1 MYLISL
7 TELSGSKKIEQNI
20 APGSG
25 IDLEYETD
33 GKTLWKY
40 FFLSVKLV
48 FMNSIQLI
56 WLFGY
61 DKHVAQH
68 WLVHVFLIS
77 CQYLDRCDL
86 VTCLQQC
93 LMYWGSRRHIFGH
106 LISCNFSTVNISWG
120 SPVWDLLCHSPQRPM
135 PGGGIPLLRETHC
148 HRVRGCLHQ
157 GMIDTVAEDLQ
168 AIYTIMD
175 QGRLEVWM
183 VGSWLSF
190 VNSFF
195 SVLKDKLEEL

>member
-68 WLVHVFLIS
+68 WLVHVYLIS

-86 VTCLQQC
+86 VTCLQQY
-93 LMYWGSRRHIFGH
+93 LMYWGSHWHIFGH
-106 LISCNFSTVNISWG
+106 LIIVISVQSISPEGALYETCYVTAHKGPCRAGAFHSSGKLIATG
-120 SPVWDLLCHSPQRPM
+120 SEDASIKVW
-135 PGGGIPLLRETHC
+135 
-148 HRVRGCLHQ
+148 
-157 GMIDTVAEDLQ
+157 
-168 AIYTIMD
+168 
-175 QGRLEVWM
+175 
-183 VGSWLSF
+183 
-190 VNSFF
+190 
-195 SVLKDKLEEL
+195 

>member
-33 GKTLWKY
+33 GKTL

-48 FMNSIQLI
+48 FMNSNQLI

-68 WLVHVFLIS
+68 WLV
-77 CQYLDRCDL
+77 
-86 VTCLQQC
+86 TCVSNIL
-93 LMYWGSRRHIFGH
+93 SIF
-106 LISCNFSTVNISWG
+106 
-120 SPVWDLLCHSPQRPM
+120 R
-135 PGGGIPLLRETHC
+135 
-148 HRVRGCLHQ
+148 
-157 GMIDTVAEDLQ
+157 
-168 AIYTIMD
+168 
-175 QGRLEVWM
+175 
-183 VGSWLSF
+183 
-190 VNSFF
+190 
-195 SVLKDKLEEL
+195 